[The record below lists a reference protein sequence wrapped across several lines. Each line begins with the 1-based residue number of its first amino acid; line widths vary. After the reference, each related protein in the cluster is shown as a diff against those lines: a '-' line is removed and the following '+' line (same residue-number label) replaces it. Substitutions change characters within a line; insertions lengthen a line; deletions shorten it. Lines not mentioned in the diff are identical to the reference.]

1 MSALPSQDPFP
12 LQPSTPDA
20 LPILTGPANV
30 ALFLKILREIL
41 RSQYGVVGQNI
52 LNSTTTTLTNPGP
65 CPHYNDPRLHPI
77 TGAPIPNSRKYE
89 QTTPTN
95 AQLADPTF
103 DHNTLPLTEAG
114 ENKLTQ
120 DIKTW
125 NSNMDRYTRL
135 LDKLRTHDDELLTL
149 LRRHISPDALEVIK
163 SSPTYPAFL
172 ALPADCIS
180 RSDAYIKIVDSK
192 FSHGNSTVSINELTK
207 FLMLTQGPV
216 ISDPTAA
223 FSNRLSEHYDRVLP
237 LLDHAT
243 TLAQLKSMLLC
254 MVFIKGLNKSHP
266 PTLRAIEIHVQLFPG
281 NTSLDHYAE
290 LRTAVLAAQDS
301 DIANITPDVPSE
313 QSSAFQASTPST
325 TPRTPT
331 TSVPAKGQQRPG
343 RTDHCTYCLQTF
355 KKYWYHKDAACNFK
369 KDNITKL
376 SKPPTTTAK
385 QTLSA
390 RLAEIDAKISAL
402 PSPVAPPTTAAGQ
415 FTDANQ
421 ALSFLATQGYQ
432 IQFEKEPPT
441 I

>member
-1 MSALPSQDPFP
+1 MSALSSQDPLP

-30 ALFLKILREIL
+30 ALFLKTLREIL

-125 NSNMDRYTRL
+125 NSNMDRYNRL
-135 LDKLRTHDDELLTL
+135 LDKLRTHDDDLLTL
-149 LRRHISPDALEVIK
+149 LRRHISPDALEVTK

-180 RSDAYIKIVDSK
+180 RSDAYIKIFDSK
-192 FSHGNSTVSINELTK
+192 FYHGNSTVSINELTK

-237 LLDHAT
+237 LLDRAT

-266 PTLRAIEIHVQLFPG
+266 PTLRAIEIHVQLYPG

-290 LRTAVLAAQDS
+290 LRTSVLAAQDS

-313 QSSAFQASTPST
+313 QSSAFQATTPSM

-331 TSVPAKGQQRPG
+331 TTVPAKKSQQRPG
-343 RTDHCTYCLQTF
+343 RTDHCTYCLQTI
-355 KKYWYHKDAACNFK
+355 KKYY
-369 KDNITKL
+369 
-376 SKPPTTTAK
+376 
-385 QTLSA
+385 
-390 RLAEIDAKISAL
+390 
-402 PSPVAPPTTAAGQ
+402 
-415 FTDANQ
+415 
-421 ALSFLATQGYQ
+421 
-432 IQFEKEPPT
+432 
-441 I
+441 